1 MDEVDLIAI
10 EDAAT
15 LACQDLVNSQ
25 QTLMLSTYSSASGA
39 EISYAPYIRNDHGPF
54 YIYTSDLAAH
64 TGNLIERGQASV
76 MFIGLESETSNQ
88 FARERAIFNCQA
100 EEVLAEDETYNSV
113 LAQLQ
118 EQFGQVVTVLRSLPD
133 FHLFALTPQTGRY
146 VVGFGKAFEIDPVNG
161 ALHHL
166 SG

>member
-1 MDEVDLIAI
+1 MDEIDLYTI
-10 EDAAT
+10 ETAA
-15 LACQDLVNSQ
+15 LACQDLIHSQ
-25 QTLMLSTYSSASGA
+25 QTLVLSTYSSASGA
-39 EISYAPYIRNDHGPF
+39 EISYAPYVRNGHGPF

-64 TGNLIERGQASV
+64 TGNLLERGQASV

-88 FARERAIFNCQA
+88 FARERVTFNCQA
-100 EEVLAEDETYNSV
+100 EEVLAEDETYGSV

-118 EQFGQVVTVLRSLPD
+118 ERFGQIVSVLRSLPD

-146 VVGFGKAFEIDPVNG
+146 VVGFGKAFEINPVNG
-161 ALHHL
+161 TLQHL